1 MSYRWIVSNTTCE
14 ETVQNLSQSINV
26 SPTIA
31 RILAQRGITTY
42 DEARCFFRPSLTD
55 LHDPF
60 LMSDMQA
67 ATKRCI
73 QAINDKEKIAIYG
86 DYDVDGTNSS
96 AMLYLFF
103 KSFAAQVEFY
113 IPDRF
118 AEGYGVST
126 LGIDR
131 LKEKNV
137 NLVITIDCGI
147 TAVEQVKY
155 AKTLGIDVIIC
166 DHHEP
171 SSELPDAVAVLD
183 PIKPNCNYPFKHLSG
198 CGVGYKL
205 IQAICTQFGK
215 KDLENEYLDFVALAA
230 AADIVPLVGENRSL
244 VTHGLMKINNHPRPG
259 LRGLIECAGLSV
271 GKVSTA
277 NVVFGLAPRINAAGR
292 LGDAKRAVELLI
304 ETDSVKAFQRA
315 QELEAENRNRRS
327 IDEVT
332 FVEAQQLAETIID
345 KKDCRSLVLYNPK
358 WHSGVL
364 GIVASRLVE
373 RYHLPTVMLTKVDDI
388 IKGSARSI
396 PHFDIHNAL
405 KVCEELL
412 IEFGGHKYAAGLA
425 VSPENVE
432 GFKTA
437 FNEYANRAITSEMLI
452 PELNID
458 AEVSLDELNPKF
470 FNIIKQFAPFGPQNL
485 QPLFVL
491 RNAEI
496 IGYPRITG
504 KDHLKFRVRTN
515 EGFIDAIG
523 FSMGSRLQELQSGTM
538 YDLVCNVEENEF
550 RGVVSPQLRIHDF
563 QFAESLVGGTEDDWN
578 WGE

>member
-1 MSYRWIVSNTTCE
+1 M
-14 ETVQNLSQSINV
+14 
-26 SPTIA
+26 
-31 RILAQRGITTY
+31 
-42 DEARCFFRPSLTD
+42 
-55 LHDPF
+55 
-60 LMSDMQA
+60 
-67 ATKRCI
+67 
-73 QAINDKEKIAIYG
+73 AIYG

-96 AMLYLFF
+96 AMLHLFF
-103 KSFAAQVEFY
+103 KSFDSDVEFY

-118 AEGYGVST
+118 SEGYGISM

-131 LKEKNV
+131 LHKKNI
-137 NLVITIDCGI
+137 NLIITIDCGI
-147 TAVEQVKY
+147 TAVEQIKY

-171 SSELPDAVAVLD
+171 GSELPEAVAVLD
-183 PIKPNCNYPFKHLSG
+183 PIKPNCPYPFKHLSG

-205 IQAICTQFGK
+205 VQAICIQLGK

-230 AADIVPLVGENRSL
+230 AADIVPLIGENRSL
-244 VTHGLMKINNHPRPG
+244 VTHGLMKINNQPRPG
-259 LRGLIECAGLSV
+259 LKGLIECAGLTL
-271 GKVSTA
+271 GKVTTS

-304 ETDSVKAFQRA
+304 EVDSVKAFQRA
-315 QELEAENRNRRS
+315 QELESENRNRRS

-332 FVEAQQLAETIID
+332 FNDAQEMAEEMMS
-345 KKDCRSLVLYNPK
+345 KKACRSLVLYNPR

-373 RYHLPTVMLTKVDDI
+373 RYHLPAVMLTRLDNI

-405 KVCEELL
+405 KVCESHLL
-412 IEFGGHKYAAGLA
+412 EYGGHKYAAGLSI
-425 VSPENVE
+425 SPDNVDK
-432 GFKTA
+432 FKDA
-437 FNEYANRAITSEMLI
+437 FSEYANRAITSEMLI

-458 AEVSLDELNPKF
+458 TEVLLDELNPKF
-470 FNIIKQFAPFGPQNL
+470 FNIIKQFAPYGPQNL

-504 KDHLKFRVRTN
+504 KDHLKFRVRSN

-523 FSMGSRLQELQSGTM
+523 FSMGSRLQELQSGSI
-538 YDLVCNVEENEF
+538 YDLVCNIEENEF
-550 RGVVSPQLRIHDF
+550 RGIISPQLRIHDF
-563 QFAESLVGGTEDDWN
+563 QFAESLVTKNDGWDWAN
-578 WGE
+578 

>member
-1 MSYRWIVSNTTCE
+1 MSYRWIISNNTDE
-14 ETVQNLSQSINV
+14 NAVNNLSQSINV

-31 RILAQRGITTY
+31 RILAQRGITCFE
-42 DEARCFFRPSLTD
+42 DARRFFRPSLSD

-60 LMSDMQA
+60 IMSDMKA
-67 ATKRCI
+67 ATERCI
-73 QAINDKEKIAIYG
+73 QAINDGEKIAIYG

-96 AMLYLFF
+96 AMLHLFF
-103 KSFAAQVEFY
+103 KSFDSDVEFY

-118 AEGYGVST
+118 SEGYGISM

-131 LKEKNV
+131 LHKKNI
-137 NLVITIDCGI
+137 NLIITIDCGI
-147 TAVEQVKY
+147 TAVEQIKY

-171 SSELPDAVAVLD
+171 GSELPEAVAVLD
-183 PIKPNCNYPFKHLSG
+183 PIKPNCPYPFKHLSG

-205 IQAICTQFGK
+205 VQAICIQLGK

-230 AADIVPLVGENRSL
+230 AADIVPLIGENRSL
-244 VTHGLMKINNHPRPG
+244 VTHGLMKINNQPRPG
-259 LRGLIECAGLSV
+259 LKGLIECAGLTL
-271 GKVSTA
+271 GKVTTS

-304 ETDSVKAFQRA
+304 EVDNVKAFQRA
-315 QELEAENRNRRS
+315 QELESENRNRRS

-332 FVEAQQLAETIID
+332 FNDAQEMAEEMMS
-345 KKDCRSLVLYNPK
+345 KKACRSLVLYNPR

-373 RYHLPTVMLTKVDDI
+373 RYHLPAVMLTRLDNI

-405 KVCEELL
+405 KVCESHLL
-412 IEFGGHKYAAGLA
+412 EYGGHKYAAGLSI
-425 VSPENVE
+425 SPDNVDK
-432 GFKTA
+432 FKDA
-437 FNEYANRAITSEMLI
+437 FSEYANRAITSEMLI

-458 AEVSLDELNPKF
+458 TEVLLDELNPKF
-470 FNIIKQFAPFGPQNL
+470 FNIIKQFAPYGPQNL

-504 KDHLKFRVRTN
+504 KDHLKFRVRSN

-523 FSMGSRLQELQSGTM
+523 FSMGSRLQELQSGSI
-538 YDLVCNVEENEF
+538 YDLVCNIEENEF
-550 RGVVSPQLRIHDF
+550 RGIISPQLRIHDF
-563 QFAESLVGGTEDDWN
+563 QFAESLVTKNDGWDWAN
-578 WGE
+578 

>member
-1 MSYRWIVSNTTCE
+1 LSYRWIISNNTDE
-14 ETVQNLSQSINV
+14 NAVNNLSQSINV

-31 RILAQRGITTY
+31 RILAQRGITCFE
-42 DEARCFFRPSLTD
+42 DARRFFRPSLSD

-60 LMSDMQA
+60 IMSDMKA
-67 ATKRCI
+67 ATERCI
-73 QAINDKEKIAIYG
+73 QAINDGEKIAIYG

-96 AMLYLFF
+96 AMLHLFF
-103 KSFAAQVEFY
+103 KSFDSDVEFY

-118 AEGYGVST
+118 SEGYGISM

-131 LKEKNV
+131 LHKKNI
-137 NLVITIDCGI
+137 NLIITIDCGI
-147 TAVEQVKY
+147 TAVEQIKY

-171 SSELPDAVAVLD
+171 GSELPEAVAVLD
-183 PIKPNCNYPFKHLSG
+183 PIKPNCPYPFKHLSG

-205 IQAICTQFGK
+205 VQAICIQLGK

-230 AADIVPLVGENRSL
+230 AADIVPLIGENRSL
-244 VTHGLMKINNHPRPG
+244 VTHGLMKINNQPRPG
-259 LRGLIECAGLSV
+259 LKGLIECAGLTL
-271 GKVSTA
+271 GKVTTS

-304 ETDSVKAFQRA
+304 EVDSVKAFQRA
-315 QELEAENRNRRS
+315 QELESENRNRRS

-332 FVEAQQLAETIID
+332 FNDAQEMAEEMMS
-345 KKDCRSLVLYNPK
+345 KKACRSLVLYNPR

-373 RYHLPTVMLTKVDDI
+373 RYHLPAVMLTRLDNI

-405 KVCEELL
+405 KVCESHLL
-412 IEFGGHKYAAGLA
+412 EYGGHKYAAGLSI
-425 VSPENVE
+425 SPDNVDK
-432 GFKTA
+432 FKDA
-437 FNEYANRAITSEMLI
+437 FSEYANRAITSEMLI

-458 AEVSLDELNPKF
+458 TEVLLDELNPKF
-470 FNIIKQFAPFGPQNL
+470 FNIIKQFAPYGPQNL

-504 KDHLKFRVRTN
+504 KDHLKFRVRSN

-523 FSMGSRLQELQSGTM
+523 FSMGSRLQELQSGSI
-538 YDLVCNVEENEF
+538 YDLVCNIEENEF
-550 RGVVSPQLRIHDF
+550 RGIISPQLRIHDF
-563 QFAESLVGGTEDDWN
+563 QFAESLVTKNDGWDWAN
-578 WGE
+578 